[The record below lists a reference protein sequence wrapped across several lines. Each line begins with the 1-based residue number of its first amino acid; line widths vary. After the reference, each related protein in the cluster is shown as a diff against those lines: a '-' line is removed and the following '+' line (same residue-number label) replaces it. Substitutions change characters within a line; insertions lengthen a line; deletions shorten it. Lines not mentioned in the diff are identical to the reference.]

1 MVNDHVSLLQL
12 RHAGIQYCC
21 RVMLLLL
28 LLLLLRVPEALIG
41 SIAPR
46 GFQVVVEVPQKGS
59 RGFHMI
65 PMALEIS
72 A

>member
-1 MVNDHVSLLQL
+1 MVNDHVFLLQL

-46 GFQVVVEVPQKGS
+46 GFQVVLEVPKRAQEVF
-59 RGFHMI
+59 R
-65 PMALEIS
+65 
-72 A
+72 